1 MNLIMILR
9 RIMIYKATNQQ
20 IKSSP
25 KKRQNTYFSRN
36 LKICEPLGV
45 MWIYFHRTPK
55 LSSRYHSEE
64 SSVIARR

>member
-25 KKRQNTYFSRN
+25 KKPPKHIF
-36 LKICEPLGV
+36 LKKP
-45 MWIYFHRTPK
+45 
-55 LSSRYHSEE
+55 
-64 SSVIARR
+64 